1 MKGLSEGIFGKSD
14 ENKDSANNT
23 VEEYKLPTENET
35 AISEEA
41 EEISSPM
48 KKSRTV
54 SHTKQSTHKITAKIR
69 KLKHTI
75 VHSINNTLNDLEKMN
90 CKPKRKTRKSRKG
103 TTMESSVPVIAEETE
118 TASETPMTTKEETET
133 PKEKTETPEEKT
145 ETPEEEIA
153 GGGCSANPLINGG
166 RRKRGT
172 ARTTKKQRKY

>member
-23 VEEYKLPTENET
+23 VEENKLPTENET
-35 AISEEA
+35 ATSEEA

-90 CKPKRKTRKSRKG
+90 CKPKRKTRKSKKG
-103 TTMESSVPVIAEETE
+103 TTMESSVPVITE
-118 TASETPMTTKEETET
+118 TASETPMTTEEETET
-133 PKEKTETPEEKT
+133 PKEKT

-166 RRKRGT
+166 RRKRGM